1 MTAYFLTGVRP
12 IDGTVALQIPVRYQG
27 LAIATPEFIARAHTT
42 RHIARPGT
50 PGTDACGR

>member
-1 MTAYFLTGVRP
+1 MAAWPGVLER
-12 IDGTVALQIPVRYQG
+12 IL
-27 LAIATPEFIARAHTT
+27 TT